1 MFFSA
6 LEKASR
12 ANSAGFAV
20 DLMPLGITDFS
31 ILMTKS
37 KTTKKKRRRL
47 RKELYDA
54 QWSSLAINGFF
65 GTTNDDDDDLVI
77 FSFL

>member
-6 LEKASR
+6 LEKASL

-37 KTTKKKRRRL
+37 KTTKKKRRNKNEERRTKNDE
-47 RKELYDA
+47 RKQEKEERGKKHT
-54 QWSSLAINGFF
+54 SSE
-65 GTTNDDDDDLVI
+65 
-77 FSFL
+77 